1 MLGIPT
7 IDKLSNEFANVL
19 LNHRK
24 RLLQLWRIA
33 AHYRVDT
40 HLPIEET
47 PQLEPIAKLIRMHP
61 ASYFKTQSRQ
71 G

>member
-1 MLGIPT
+1 M
-7 IDKLSNEFANVL
+7 L

-24 RLLQLWRIA
+24 RLLQLWGIA

-40 HLPIEET
+40 HLPIEDT

-61 ASYFKTQSRQ
+61 ASYFQSTNQ
-71 G
+71 SFGITKGSVNING